1 MKFTDLTDQQI
12 LELFDSA
19 PLEDLNFLHKFYK
32 TYKNVVLS
40 LVEAFSGYAL
50 QKDLFEVYNRFYG
63 EKTVKY
69 SMFSKILKEMEEENL
84 IGSLNGNPKTVFLK
98 AKAYKLMGLNQS
110 TVHHSRLHADSVEK
124 MSQLC
129 KTHLWLDHK
138 LQGRYHPRYLKQS
151 DKQLNLYYLKLGNV
165 FYGFLFCKERGTSE
179 ALANDIKRAF
189 KNIDWEHKREFNGI
203 ERVELLIIAE
213 NVDLKRYKTAIK
225 NVKTHRDFAYRK
237 DYNILK
243 FTPELTS

>member
-1 MKFTDLTDQQI
+1 MKFSDLTDKEI
-12 LELFDSA
+12 LELFESA

-40 LVEAFSGYAL
+40 LQEAFSGYAL
-50 QKDLFEVYNRFYG
+50 QKDLFEVYNRFYA

-84 IGSLNGNPKTVFLK
+84 IGSLNGHPKTIYLK

-129 KTHLWLDHK
+129 KTHLWLDSK
-138 LQGRYHPRYLKQS
+138 LRGKYHPKYLKQS
-151 DKQLNLYYLKLGNV
+151 DKQLNLYYIVISGI
-165 FYGFLFCKERGTSE
+165 FYGFLFCKNQGTSE
-179 ALANDIKRAF
+179 ALTNDIKRAF
-189 KNIDWEHKREFNGI
+189 KNIDWEHKQGRNVSAVTLFLVSED
-203 ERVELLIIAE
+203 
-213 NVDLKRYKTAIK
+213 VDLKRYKKAIN
-225 NVKTHRDFAYRK
+225 NVKNHRDFNMRK
-237 DYNILK
+237 DFSIMK
-243 FTPELTS
+243 FNPDTTS